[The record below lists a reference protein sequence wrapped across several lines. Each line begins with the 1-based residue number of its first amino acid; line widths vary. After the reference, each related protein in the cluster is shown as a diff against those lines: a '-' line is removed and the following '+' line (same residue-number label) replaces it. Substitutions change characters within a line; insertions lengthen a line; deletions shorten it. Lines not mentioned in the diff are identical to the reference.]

1 MRTST
6 YLSLFLGAWILAV
19 ASAAGPVDSLQ
30 RDLKSP
36 VVSVRLQAVK
46 SLAAT
51 EGQGAVAGLTAALGD
66 SEASVRREAAKAL
79 GAIKE
84 PRATSALIAAL
95 DDRDA
100 NVRMYAAYA
109 LGEIRAPEAVGRLVV
124 ALNDS
129 QWCVREQAA
138 WALREIGDSSI
149 IGPLVATL
157 KTAKADVEQV
167 LWILK
172 DLDAEKA
179 NEHLARLL
187 EDSETLVRLRAVGA
201 LGKLQ
206 TSETIGPLTKALTD
220 ADVKIR
226 RRTVEALAALGDR
239 RAEQPLLELAAREPD
254 ADLRELAERVALDL
268 SMHEHLDA
276 YWSFDDQSTS
286 VAKDM
291 TGHGSDGEIRGAV
304 PVPGKKGYALR
315 FGPGKFVELGKPAA
329 LPIANTA
336 FTVMAWVQ
344 PEAPDG
350 VVVARGGAFCGYS
363 LYLMEGI
370 PKFGIRR
377 LKEEPTQIAAGSN
390 RLGDSWSHLAG
401 VVKEDRIELYVNG
414 RLAATAKTAGFIP
427 GNCGQGMEI
436 GFDAANSPAE
446 IVDAF
451 QGTIDEVKVFR
462 AALPAEEI
470 LEEAGLPLQE
480 SRKKP

>member
-1 MRTST
+1 MRTAT
-6 YLSLFLGAWILAV
+6 YLSLFLGGWILAV
-19 ASAAGPVDSLQ
+19 AGAAGPVDSWQ
-30 RDLKSP
+30 RDLTSP

-51 EGQGAVAGLTAALGD
+51 KGQGTAAGLTAALGD
-66 SEASVRREAAKAL
+66 SEAPVRREAAKAL

-84 PRATSALIAAL
+84 PRAASALIAAL
-95 DDRDA
+95 DDADA

-109 LGEIRAPEAVGRLVV
+109 LGEIRAPEAVGRLAV

-138 WALREIGDSSI
+138 WALREIGDSSV

-157 KTAKADVEQV
+157 KAPKADVEQV

-172 DLDAEKA
+172 DLDAEKTIG
-179 NEHLARLL
+179 HLAGLL
-187 EDSETLVRLRAVGA
+187 EDSEATVRLRAVRA
-201 LGKLQ
+201 LAKLR
-206 TSETIGPLTKALTD
+206 TPETIGPLTKALAD

-226 RRTVEALAALGDR
+226 RAAVETLAALGDR
-239 RAEQPLLELAAREPD
+239 RAEKPLLELAVREQD
-254 ADLRELAERVALDL
+254 AELRELAGRVALEL

-276 YWSFDDQSTS
+276 YWSFDDQSTT

-304 PVPGKKGYALR
+304 PVPGKKGHALR
-315 FGPGKFVELGKPAA
+315 FGPGKYVELGKPAG

-344 PEAPDG
+344 PEAPGG

-363 LYLMEGI
+363 LYVMEGI

-377 LKEEPTQIAAGSN
+377 MEEEATHIAAGSD

-414 RLAATAKTAGFIP
+414 QLAATAKTPGLIP

-436 GFDAANSPAE
+436 GFDAGNSPAE

-462 AALPAEEI
+462 AALPAEEV

-480 SRKKP
+480 SKEKR